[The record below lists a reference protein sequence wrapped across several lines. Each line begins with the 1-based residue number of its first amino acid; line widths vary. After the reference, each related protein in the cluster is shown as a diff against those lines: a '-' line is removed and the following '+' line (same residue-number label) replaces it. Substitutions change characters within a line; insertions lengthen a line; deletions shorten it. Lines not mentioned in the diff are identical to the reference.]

1 MAQSVNLRSPG
12 GEIAVNF
19 ESSDGS
25 SKESNMNR
33 SNTPRTFTRPRVSF
47 HEVLTEALRR
57 QSQDTSGQQSDRS
70 RSSPD
75 GSFGENPLTLGW
87 SKVKSRLAHLRDKE
101 PCQPDGHKDDWAE
114 DIPEE
119 LKKMKFGALLIFQ
132 CLLLLI
138 IVLALICSLSIPSLK
153 KQTLWDLPTWKWE
166 IMVLALVSGRLLSSC
181 VVRVVVKV
189 VERVFLRHRRV
200 LYFIYGLWRA
210 VRNCLWL
217 GLVLL
222 VWHLAFH
229 DEIEKKDGSRV
240 LPYVTKVLGCFLV
253 ASVIWLLKTLLVKV
267 LASSFHVNTYF
278 ERIHEALFNQMV
290 IETLSAKTAMRYDA
304 GEEECGDAPKTTELH
319 HADAASSELK
329 ETLLPKGGGSV
340 QSGRST
346 NHPEIGGSTDSAG
359 RRINQKS
366 ASPWYIGRM
375 MDIIQQESLST
386 LDEKILDVNV
396 EDGSLMEI
404 RNVHQAKEVA
414 RKIFLNVAKPGSEH
428 ICQDDLM
435 QFMKKDEA
443 EKIIHRAAAAGSGII
458 DKKSLERWVIDAFKE
473 RTALARSLNDTNTA
487 VDDLHSM
494 LNIFVAIVT
503 AVIWLIIL
511 GVPIMQFLVF
521 LSSQLL
527 LLAFVF
533 GNSCKMVFEAIIF
546 LFVMHPYDVGDL
558 CEVDGVLMVVEEM
571 NLLTTVFRK
580 LDNLKI
586 RHPNSVLA
594 TKAISNYNRS
604 AEMVEIINFCLHI
617 STPMEKIRKLKE
629 RIKQY
634 VDSRS
639 DYWHQHPLVL
649 IRDLEDMNKITMTL
663 WLKHRTKHH
672 ENMERW
678 VRRAVLIEQLVEI
691 FRQDGIEYRML
702 PLDVNVRCLPSLTSD
717 RLPSNWTA
725 CAAEHDKVINRHDQE
740 KLIHGGRA

>member
-1 MAQSVNLRSPG
+1 MAQSISLHSHG

-19 ESSDGS
+19 ESGDSS
-25 SKESNMNR
+25 SKETIMNK
-33 SNTPRTFTRPRVSF
+33 SNTPGTFKRPGVSF
-47 HEVLTEALRR
+47 HEVLTEVLRR
-57 QSQDTSGQQSDRS
+57 QSQDTSDQQSFQS

-75 GSFGENPLTLGW
+75 DSSRESPWTSIW
-87 SKVKSRLAHLRDKE
+87 SKVKSRSIHVHDKE
-101 PCQPDGHKDDWAE
+101 PCQPDDHKDDWAE

-119 LKKMKFGALLIFQ
+119 LKKMKFGELMILQ
-132 CLLLLI
+132 CLILLI

-153 KQTLWDLPTWKWE
+153 RQTLWNLPIWKWE
-166 IMVLALVSGRLLSSC
+166 AMTLALVSGRLISSC

-189 VERVFLRHRRV
+189 VERVFLLHRRV

-222 VWHLAFH
+222 VWHFVFNS
-229 DEIEKKDGSRV
+229 EMEKKDGSSA
-240 LPYVTKVLGCFLV
+240 LSYVTKVLVCFLV

-278 ERIHEALFNQMV
+278 ERIHEALFDQFV
-290 IETLSAKTAMRYDA
+290 IETLSAKAAMTYNA
-304 GEEECGDAPKTTELH
+304 GEQVCGNAPKTTELQH
-319 HADAASSELK
+319 AASGDLREP
-329 ETLLPKGGGSV
+329 LLPKGSRSR

-346 NHPEIGGSTDSAG
+346 NRPQIGGSTDLAG

-366 ASPWYIGRM
+366 ASAWCIGRM
-375 MDIIQQESLST
+375 MDIIQHGTLST
-386 LDEKILDVNV
+386 LDEKILDSNM

-404 RNVHQAKEVA
+404 RNVCQAREVA
-414 RKIFLNVAKPGSEH
+414 KKIFLNVAQPGSKL
-428 ICQDDLM
+428 ICLDDLTY
-435 QFMKKDEA
+435 FMKKDEA
-443 EKIIHRAAAAGSGII
+443 AKLIRRVAKDSGKI
-458 DKKSLERWVIDAFKE
+458 DKKSLEIWVINAYKE

-487 VDDLHSM
+487 VDDLHNM
-494 LNIFVAIVT
+494 LDILIAIII

-521 LSSQLL
+521 ISSQFI

-558 CEVDGVLMVVEEM
+558 CEVDGMPMVVEEM
-571 NLLTTVFRK
+571 NILTTVFRK
-580 LDNLKI
+580 FDNLKM
-586 RHPNSVLA
+586 RYPNSILA

-604 AEMVEIINFCLHI
+604 AEMLETINFCLHI
-617 STPMEKIRKLKE
+617 STPMEKIDKLKTK
-629 RIKQY
+629 ITQY
-634 VDSRS
+634 VESRS
-639 DYWHQHPLVL
+639 DHWHPNPLVL
-649 IRDLEDMNKITMTL
+649 IRDLEDMNKITMIL
-663 WLKHRTKHH
+663 WLVHKVKHH
-672 ENMERW
+672 NTKERW
-678 VRRAVLIEQLVEI
+678 ISRNVLIEHMIEI

-702 PLDVNVRCLPSLTSD
+702 PLDVNVRNLPSPTSD

-725 CAAEHDKVINRHDQE
+725 CATEHRSN
-740 KLIHGGRA
+740 